1 MDVIIE
7 IPLGENVKYELEN
20 GSLRCDRILNTSMV
34 YPGNYGYLPNTLAK
48 DGDALDILLVNSDK
62 LYPTTK
68 IKSTIIG
75 ALEMEDEEGIDFK
88 LIAIPHESVSPHFSH
103 IQNIDHLQPCLLDK
117 IKHFFQHYKDNDS
130 KKWSKVGNFI
140 SKEKAFEIVK
150 DSVDRFKNKN
160 SL

>member
-7 IPLGENVKYELEN
+7 IPFGENVKYELEN
-20 GSLRCDRILNTSMV
+20 GTLRCDRILNTSMV
-34 YPGNYGYLPNTLAK
+34 YPGNYGYLPDTLGK
-48 DGDALDILLVNSDK
+48 DGDALDILLVNSEK

-75 ALEMEDEEGIDFK
+75 ALEMEDEAGIDHK
-88 LIAIPHESVSPHFSH
+88 LIAIPHESVSPHFDH
-103 IQNIDHLQPCLLDK
+103 IKNINHLQPTLLDK

-140 SKEKAFEIVK
+140 NKEKAFDIVK
-150 DSVDRFKNKN
+150 EGIELFKNK
-160 SL
+160 